1 MNGDIF
7 IGNNGSNYDFF
18 SIYYQFKQEERFVE
32 QIYFIFVFSHL
43 CYFTKIWWA
52 KNVFFFLNLLK
63 NVTANVSTPCVK

>member
-52 KNVFFFLNLLK
+52 
-63 NVTANVSTPCVK
+63 